1 MDRREYIG
9 SVWEQID
16 EAFQFVLRNIHLGA
30 KGSMDTDKVIQEFD
44 PFSVKKLLSANGL
57 TTNYPGN

>member
-1 MDRREYIG
+1 
-9 SVWEQID
+9 
-16 EAFQFVLRNIHLGA
+16 
-30 KGSMDTDKVIQEFD
+30 MDTDKVIQEFD